1 MKQYLELLKVSSV
14 LNYSEIERK
23 LHYLINAENFE
34 LQKENEKAFPL
45 IQTEILSREI
55 N

>member
-34 LQKENEKAFPL
+34 LQKENEKAF
-45 IQTEILSREI
+45 QTDILSREI
-55 N
+55 NKKT